1 MNSAKTPWYILHA
14 PEIGTKFE
22 EFNKICC
29 KEGVLDKKTKELIF
43 LAVASVFQSSNCVE
57 QHLEGAFKAGATKGE
72 VTEALLIA
80 VAEAGNAQLTW
91 AKQIYS
97 KYLSDNGHEQVSG
110 S

>member
-14 PEIGTKFE
+14 PEIGTKFD

-29 KEGVLDKKTKELIF
+29 KDGVLDKKTKELLL
-43 LAVASVFQSSNCVE
+43 LAVASVFQSSNCIE
-57 QHLEGAFKAGATKGE
+57 KHLEGAFGAGATKEEITE
-72 VTEALLIA
+72 VLLIA

-97 KYLSDNGHEQVSG
+97 KYLGDNGHKQVSG

>member
-14 PEIGTKFE
+14 PEIGTKFD

-29 KEGVLDKKTKELIF
+29 KDGVLDKKTKELLL
-43 LAVASVFQSSNCVE
+43 LAVASVFQSSNCIKK
-57 QHLEGAFKAGATKGE
+57 HLESAFRARATKEEITE
-72 VTEALLIA
+72 VLLIA

-97 KYLSDNGHEQVSG
+97 KYLGDNGYK
-110 S
+110 